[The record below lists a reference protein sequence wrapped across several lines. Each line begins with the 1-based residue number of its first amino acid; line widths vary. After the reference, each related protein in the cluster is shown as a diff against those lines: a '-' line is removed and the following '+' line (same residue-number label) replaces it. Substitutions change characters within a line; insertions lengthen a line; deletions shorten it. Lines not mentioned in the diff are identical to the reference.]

1 MPTSETCTGDC
12 NHDGMVTVDELIKGV
27 NIALGTAAIDSC
39 VEMDANDDGA
49 VTVNELIAAVNGAL
63 NDCMTRVGG

>member
-1 MPTSETCTGDC
+1 
-12 NHDGMVTVDELIKGV
+12 MVTVDELIKGV